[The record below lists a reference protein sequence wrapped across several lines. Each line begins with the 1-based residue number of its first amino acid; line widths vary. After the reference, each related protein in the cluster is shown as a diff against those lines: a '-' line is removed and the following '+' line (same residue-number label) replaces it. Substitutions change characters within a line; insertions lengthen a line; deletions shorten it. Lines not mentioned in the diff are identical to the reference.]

1 MKQKAKS
8 QSIKKKKKE
17 NHLGVIEW
25 KAGAPS
31 NDFSGDK
38 SAGRVWGPQQIL
50 AVWHVPCEGSSL
62 SLSLSLLMGSYTRES
77 CLQGHS
83 YCPKNL
89 FRIQI
94 FLELCLTWDID
105 QHGIH
110 IRADISFV
118 ET

>member
-62 SLSLSLLMGSYTRES
+62 SLSPCWWDPTHVKAAYKATLIVPRTCSES
-77 CLQGHS
+77 RYS
-83 YCPKNL
+83 
-89 FRIQI
+89 
-94 FLELCLTWDID
+94 
-105 QHGIH
+105 
-110 IRADISFV
+110 
-118 ET
+118 